1 MTSNAVILYRSQ
13 HIINGF
19 INGFAGAGWRFH
31 QVSVRI
37 LPFVIGLS
45 VMVKVAAGE
54 MVSIVSEGRFF

>member
-19 INGFAGAGWRFH
+19 INGFAGAGWRLRE
-31 QVSVRI
+31 VSIRI
-37 LPFVIGLS
+37 LPFAVGLS

-54 MVSIVSEGRFF
+54 AVSIVSERRF